1 MAELA
6 PERPR
11 RRVVVTGLGAVTPV
25 GLDVETTWRNLLAGV
40 SGVRRITQFDPSQFP
55 AQLAGE
61 VDGFEPPACVEP
73 KEARRMSRFELFA
86 LASAEQAL
94 AAADL
99 KIDDGNAEDVGVLL
113 GTGIGSLTTTQRECQ
128 VLLEKGG
135 MRINPFFL
143 PMMLPNMAT
152 AQVSRIFGIQGY
164 SSTIITACA
173 SGGQAIGEA
182 AEVIRR
188 GAAEVMLAGG
198 VDATIC
204 ALGLASFAVLRA
216 LSQRNDDPTRASR
229 PFDLNRDGL
238 VPGEAGAVLILE
250 SLEHAQARGV
260 PILAE
265 LVGYGASSDAYHVV
279 APHPEGRGAAQA
291 MRRAL
296 RDAGLAPGEVSY
308 INAHATSTV
317 LGDTAESRAIKLVF
331 GDDAYRIPISATKSM
346 IGHSMGGSGAV
357 GAMVAVLSIRDGLLH
372 PTTNYETPD
381 PDCDLDYVPNEAR
394 RADVRVALANSFAFG
409 GHNAVLAF
417 RRFKG

>member
-1 MAELA
+1 
-6 PERPR
+6 
-11 RRVVVTGLGAVTPV
+11 
-25 GLDVETTWRNLLAGV
+25 
-40 SGVRRITQFDPSQFP
+40 
-55 AQLAGE
+55 
-61 VDGFEPPACVEP
+61 
-73 KEARRMSRFELFA
+73 
-86 LASAEQAL
+86 
-94 AAADL
+94 
-99 KIDDGNAEDVGVLL
+99 
-113 GTGIGSLTTTQRECQ
+113 
-128 VLLEKGG
+128 

-164 SSTIITACA
+164 SSTIVTACA

-198 VDATIC
+198 VDASIC

-216 LSQRNDDPTRASR
+216 LSQRNDEPTRASR
-229 PFDLNRDGL
+229 PFDLDRDGL

-250 SLEHAQARGV
+250 SLDYAQARGAT
-260 PILAE
+260 ILAE
-265 LVGYGASSDAYHVV
+265 LVGYGVSSDAYHVV

-296 RDAGLAPGEVSY
+296 RDAGLAPGEVDY

-317 LGDTAESRAIKLVF
+317 LGDTAESKAIKQVF

-372 PTTNYETPD
+372 PTTNYETTD

-394 RADVRVALANSFAFG
+394 RAEVRVALANSFAFG

-417 RRFKG
+417 RRFEG

>member
-6 PERPR
+6 PARPR

-61 VDGFEPPACVEP
+61 VDGFEAPACLEP

-94 AAADL
+94 TAANL
-99 KIDDGNAEDVGVLL
+99 KIDDGNTEDVGVLL

-164 SSTIITACA
+164 SSTIVTACA

-198 VDATIC
+198 VDASIC

-216 LSQRNDDPTRASR
+216 LSQRNDEPTRASR
-229 PFDLNRDGL
+229 PFDLDRDGL

-250 SLEHAQARGV
+250 SLDYAQARGAT
-260 PILAE
+260 ILAE
-265 LVGYGASSDAYHVV
+265 LVGYGVSSDAYHVV

-296 RDAGLAPGEVSY
+296 RDAGLAPGEVDY

-317 LGDTAESRAIKLVF
+317 LGDTAESKAIKQVF

-417 RRFKG
+417 RRFEG